1 MLTGF
6 GMYLCSQNQRT
17 HKLFPAQTA
26 SFDLLIQF
34 PDFPCVKPYRDH
46 MVSFSHCI
54 TVPSFFSSSFIIPPS
69 SSSDFF
75 AATMQ
80 QVTTTPINP
89 PLINAITIITPFLN
103 MTLSFLS
110 ISVCVW
116 GIGVLPKVRLDIQTL
131 CLQNEYRQS
140 LYHPA
145 DPPLIYF
152 DSLIC
157 TSPSS
162 VVQMIWSLSAILIS
176 VFIVPVT
183 SFPHTTTIRH
193 LRKRI

>member
-1 MLTGF
+1 MTPSLNIA
-6 GMYLCSQNQRT
+6 YPS
-17 HKLFPAQTA
+17 
-26 SFDLLIQF
+26 
-34 PDFPCVKPYRDH
+34 FPC
-46 MVSFSHCI
+46 SFCI
-54 TVPSFFSSSFIIPPS
+54 R
-69 SSSDFF
+69 
-75 AATMQ
+75 
-80 QVTTTPINP
+80 
-89 PLINAITIITPFLN
+89 
-103 MTLSFLS
+103 
-110 ISVCVW
+110 

-193 LRKRI
+193 LRKRIWDILPYPCISSASPSSRNGENPNLGQIGT